1 MSGSG
6 VWVFCCVPGPGV
18 WVFRWIS
25 GSGVWESGLGCLGR
39 VSVVFRSVFG
49 SGVWVFGWVP
59 GSGVWVVCWVS
70 GSGASVFRWIFGSGV
85 WVFGWVP
92 GSGVWVFCWVPGSGA
107 WVGIFLKSGRYI
119 SALKKLAI
127 TDFWKFK
134 QEFDVYPRV
143 DADGKPVPGGGTFK
157 DAMPGDCNRAKL
169 RAAWKAYASFK
180 LKHLNQPWRRVYVRI
195 PEGALVLSSMATFH
209 FGARFPLVFSAKE
222 VPEDLWHMRMH
233 SYFGPK
239 TIRNPGSCPDAGIVQ
254 NQAQESTVD
263 IFSGLEDFD
272 WLCPA
277 QRFASDAGKL

>member
-1 MSGSG
+1 MPWEYEQSWHLDGINPGLFYIMSMVMGGHS
-6 VWVFCCVPGPGV
+6 
-18 WVFRWIS
+18 
-25 GSGVWESGLGCLGR
+25 
-39 VSVVFRSVFG
+39 
-49 SGVWVFGWVP
+49 
-59 GSGVWVVCWVS
+59 
-70 GSGASVFRWIFGSGV
+70 
-85 WVFGWVP
+85 
-92 GSGVWVFCWVPGSGA
+92 
-107 WVGIFLKSGRYI
+107 WVGIFLKSGRYM
-119 SALKKLAI
+119 SALKKLAVD
-127 TDFWKFK
+127 DFWIFK

-169 RAAWKAYASFK
+169 RAAWKAYADFK

-195 PEGALVLSSMATFH
+195 PEGALVLSSMCTFH
-209 FGARFPLVFSAKE
+209 FGSRFPLVFSAKE

-239 TIRNPGSCPDAGIVQ
+239 IIRNPGSCPDAGIVQ

-277 QRFASDAGKL
+277 QRFAIEAARA